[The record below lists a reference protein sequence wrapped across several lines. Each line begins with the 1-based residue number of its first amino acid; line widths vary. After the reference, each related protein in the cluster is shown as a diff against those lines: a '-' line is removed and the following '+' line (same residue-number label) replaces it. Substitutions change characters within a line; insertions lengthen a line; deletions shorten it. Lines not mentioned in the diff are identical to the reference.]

1 MKPEMWSL
9 IIIIGA
15 IVSCSILLAASRVME
30 EYRWYKAL
38 RCYMLLS
45 LAVTIVS
52 GVILWCH
59 ESIDILQPLEMT
71 LITTVIV
78 GGLCSFHLMWTLWD
92 IRMAQEA
99 SQSGQIAHQH
109 SSLEP
114 SQSDRSACLALSG

>member
-30 EYRWYKAL
+30 EHRWHKAL

-92 IRMAQEA
+92 IRRWRKKRH
-99 SQSGQIAHQH
+99 SQGK
-109 SSLEP
+109 
-114 SQSDRSACLALSG
+114 